1 MIEQNVTGLKQD
13 VMKIKSVLV
22 YDGSLTITTVL
33 LLASSKLEEDNISPV
48 VYVSALHSGSLT
60 VNTFKETAG
69 RLYTNS
75 RTYNISSTPGAS
87 GAATFEYLE
96 GRKSS
101 LAPIVCV
108 VTYANIKDVEFISK
122 WVCLPYA

>member
-1 MIEQNVTGLKQD
+1 
-13 VMKIKSVLV
+13 MKIKSVLV
-22 YDGSLTITTVL
+22 YDGSLTINTVL
-33 LLASSKLEEDNISPV
+33 LLASSKLEDDNISPV
-48 VYVSALHSGSLT
+48 VYVSTLHSGSLT
-60 VNTFKETAG
+60 SATPANTGNTYKETAD

-75 RTYNISSTPGAS
+75 QTYNIKSTPGAS

-96 GRKSS
+96 GRKNS
-101 LAPIVCV
+101 LAPTVCI

>member
-22 YDGSLTITTVL
+22 YDGSLTITTVF
-33 LLASSKLEEDNISPV
+33 LLASP
-48 VYVSALHSGSLT
+48 
-60 VNTFKETAG
+60 
-69 RLYTNS
+69 LYTNS
-75 RTYNISSTPGAS
+75 QTYNIRSTPGAS